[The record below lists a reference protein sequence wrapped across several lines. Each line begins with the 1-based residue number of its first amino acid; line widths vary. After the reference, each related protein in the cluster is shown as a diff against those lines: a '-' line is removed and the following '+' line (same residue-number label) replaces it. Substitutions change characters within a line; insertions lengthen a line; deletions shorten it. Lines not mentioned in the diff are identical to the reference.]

1 MRQAVKW
8 IGVLSAA
15 GLLASCANYGANEGA
30 QHYNNATRPI
40 GYYSTE
46 RNDDF
51 RYGRYGTNALNYDNN
66 YIWARRGPA
75 TDYLA
80 DEGRFGG
87 PAATRFD
94 TDVPALPGDVDFGD
108 GDYNYHGHL
117 NSLSVDPHP
126 SYYRSYDG
134 GLAEEL
140 SRRAAAVGGVD
151 DARAVVYGDQ
161 ALIAIA
167 TDARHP
173 ERLEQRVA
181 KAVAPYADGKRVRVT
196 SNPSMYHRVRTIDNT
211 IRQGG
216 PINMDE
222 IRRDLRT
229 IFIDH
234 DTIQE
239 RPRNPR

>member
-1 MRQAVKW
+1 MKYVVKW

-15 GLLASCANYGANEGA
+15 GLLASCANYGANDEGA
-30 QHYNNATRPI
+30 QRYNNAARPI

-46 RNDDF
+46 RGDDF

-75 TDYLA
+75 TDYLT
-80 DEGRFGG
+80 DGG
-87 PAATRFD
+87 PGAARFD
-94 TDVPALPGDVDFGD
+94 TDVPALPRGVDFGD

-117 NSLSVDPHP
+117 HSLNVDPHP

-134 GLAEEL
+134 AFVEEL
-140 SRRAAAVGGVD
+140 SRRAAAVEGVN
-151 DARAVVYGDQ
+151 DARTVVYGDQ

-167 TDARHP
+167 TDVRHP
-173 ERLEQRVA
+173 ERLEERVA
-181 KAVAPYADGKRVRVT
+181 KAVAPYANGKRVRVT
-196 SNPSMYHRVRTIDNT
+196 SNPSMYNRVRTIDNT
-211 IRQGG
+211 IRRGA
-216 PINMDE
+216 PISMEE

-229 IFIDH
+229 IFIG

-239 RPRNPR
+239 RPENNR

>member
-1 MRQAVKW
+1 
-8 IGVLSAA
+8 
-15 GLLASCANYGANEGA
+15 
-30 QHYNNATRPI
+30 
-40 GYYSTE
+40 
-46 RNDDF
+46 
-51 RYGRYGTNALNYDNN
+51 
-66 YIWARRGPA
+66 
-75 TDYLA
+75 
-80 DEGRFGG
+80 
-87 PAATRFD
+87 
-94 TDVPALPGDVDFGD
+94 
-108 GDYNYHGHL
+108 
-117 NSLSVDPHP
+117 
-126 SYYRSYDG
+126 
-134 GLAEEL
+134 
-140 SRRAAAVGGVD
+140 AVGGVD

-181 KAVAPYADGKRVRVT
+181 KAVAPYAKGKRVRVT

-239 RPRNPR
+239 RPRNTR